1 MLTTSHYS
9 QSNGNYV
16 LKPGRQLT
24 VSTCLAIAQYC
35 LHRVSDGW
43 LMQNTYL
50 FNSLNRSVTL
60 QNAHVVCTRLTTIIN
75 HNHVKLFSLSA
86 SYSVSQYSVKKKC
99 LRETHYPWLHYTVHS
114 MCRHRNKHTMTN
126 GLMTKGN
133 VSLWGISFW
142 RSIDSLNSLQTSW
155 IAWHG
160 CDTYTQLNV
169 WWSRLK
175 FNYQLSYFKAKSC
188 RYCKCHLVHKVS
200 TLGGLRQ
207 YWTPFGTTGT
217 IKKHFRWLKDVVK
230 PSTHCRCIHSTF
242 ICLLI
247 YPWQAWVHSWLTS
260 WPLCPVDIILGKRD
274 LHVQIWF
281 LVDGDDLRSLIP
293 APSPWEESGELA

>member
-24 VSTCLAIAQYC
+24 VLTCLAIGQYC

-50 FNSLNRSVTL
+50 FNSLNRSATL

-114 MCRHRNKHTMTN
+114 MCRLSWNALPRLTALNYPQLLHYLNHHTVWVIESEPSHN
-126 GLMTKGN
+126 
-133 VSLWGISFW
+133 
-142 RSIDSLNSLQTSW
+142 TSCMYTFP
-155 IAWHG
+155 HY
-160 CDTYTQLNV
+160 CTLLHTDT
-169 WWSRLK
+169 
-175 FNYQLSYFKAKSC
+175 
-188 RYCKCHLVHKVS
+188 LVHM
-200 TLGGLRQ
+200 
-207 YWTPFGTTGT
+207 Y
-217 IKKHFRWLKDVVK
+217 
-230 PSTHCRCIHSTF
+230 
-242 ICLLI
+242 
-247 YPWQAWVHSWLTS
+247 
-260 WPLCPVDIILGKRD
+260 
-274 LHVQIWF
+274 
-281 LVDGDDLRSLIP
+281 
-293 APSPWEESGELA
+293 